1 MKILNKLRA
10 GLLAGDTTL
19 SLSCGLTAF
28 PEEIF
33 ELADTL
39 EVLDLTNNKL
49 DSLPDDLDR
58 LKKLR
63 ILFLSENNFE
73 EIPEVLA
80 KCRSLTMIG
89 FKANKISSVG
99 ENVLPLE
106 TQWLILTDNKIEKLP
121 DSIGDLK
128 KLQKCM
134 LAGNKITSLPDSMQA
149 CKNLELLRISANA
162 LEVLPPWLFTLPR
175 LSWLACAGN
184 PFTENPCTE
193 NLLEKEDELA
203 SIHWDKLTL
212 HEELGEGASGLISRG
227 YWSCESSDVAVK
239 VFKGEVT
246 SDGYPADEMK
256 VCVAVGDHDNLTTV
270 HGKIHA
276 HAEDK
281 EGLILALIPPEYVN
295 LGNPPTLQTCTR
307 DTYKKGTYFS
317 FKRLMS
323 ILLDVASSAEH
334 LHGRG
339 IMHGDLYA
347 HNILIN
353 DNGHSLLSDFGAAT
367 IYGHIGSIDSS
378 AFERLEV
385 RAFACLMEDLLAH
398 YSENEVDK
406 YVKSIEALQTLKN
419 TCMNENVHHRPLFSE
434 IYEALTNTQLEQIN
448 RGCKD

>member
-1 MKILNKLRA
+1 MKTLNKLRA
-10 GLLAGDTTL
+10 GLLTGHTTL
-19 SLSCGLTAF
+19 SLSCGLTTF
-28 PEEIF
+28 PGEIF
-33 ELADTL
+33 DLADTL
-39 EVLDLTNNKL
+39 EVLDLTHNKL
-49 DSLPDDLDR
+49 ERLPDDFDR

-63 ILFLSENNFE
+63 ILFLSENNFTH
-73 EIPEVLA
+73 IPAVLA

-89 FKANKISSVG
+89 FKANKISLVG
-99 ENVLPLE
+99 ENVLPLD
-106 TQWLILTDNKIEKLP
+106 TQWLILTDNKIAKLP

-134 LAGNKITSLPDSMQA
+134 LAGNKITAFPDSMQA
-149 CKNLELLRISANA
+149 CKSLELLRISANA
-162 LEVLPPWLFTLPR
+162 LEVLPHWLFTLPR

-184 PFTENPCTE
+184 PCTE
-193 NLLEKEDELA
+193 DTLEEEEDEGLA
-203 SIHWDKLTL
+203 KIHWDKLTL

-246 SDGYPADEMK
+246 SDGYPEDEMK
-256 VCVAVGDHDNLTTV
+256 VCIAVGDHDNLTTV

-276 HAEDK
+276 HSEDK

-307 DTYKKGTYFS
+307 DTYEKGTYFS

-334 LHGRG
+334 LHARN

-353 DNGHSLLSDFGAAT
+353 DSGHSLLSDFGAAT
-367 IYGHIGSIDSS
+367 IYGHIKSIEGS

-385 RAFACLMEDLLAH
+385 RAFACLMEDLLAQ
-398 YSENEVDK
+398 YSEREVRK
-406 YVKSIEALQTLKN
+406 YVKSIEALQTLKDA
-419 TCMNENVHHRPLFSE
+419 CMHENVQQRPLFSE
-434 IYEALTNTQLEQIN
+434 IYEALTDTHMV
-448 RGCKD
+448 